1 MDKKWDFKGWA
12 TRHNV
17 KCADGRTIKEGAFK
31 EDHNQ
36 TVPLV
41 WNHNHTDADNV
52 LGHALLE
59 YRKEGVYTYG
69 KFNETSQGKNA
80 KELVRNGDIT
90 ALSIYANKLK
100 QEKGDVLH
108 GNIREVSLVLAG
120 ANPGAYI
127 ETVLVHGEG
136 KESEEAII
144 WNNADLELSHSE
156 DDDKTLKAYKIEII
170 GQDGKTPSTVYY
182 EAESEE
188 DAMTKVMDGAD
199 VPKENVKSI
208 KEIDKKDIP
217 EKKPVDEVNHK
228 DPKDPED
235 KKDELNHSKEE
246 EKKMEKTKEQLA
258 AEEALKHAEKTV
270 EEVFNTLNE
279 EQKLAVY
286 ALIGAALEES
296 DGGKEEMKQNLFD
309 KETDVKEEDV
319 LTHAEFQAALEDA
332 KKGGSLRDAF
342 LAHGI
347 ENIDT
352 LFPEV
357 QSLNRTPELISR
369 DMEWVATVMAG
380 VSKSPFSRVKS
391 TAANITADEARAKGY
406 VKGNQKVEEVIA
418 ALKRTTTPQTVY
430 KFQKLDRD
438 DVIDITDFDVVVF
451 IKSEMRVMLNEE
463 LARAFLIGDGRS
475 NDSDDKIDP
484 LHIRPI
490 YGDNAVYTVSRVLT
504 PAANATA
511 AQKAKAFIQDIV
523 RSRKLYKG
531 SGNPSL
537 FTTEDQ
543 LVEMLL
549 LEDTNGRVIYET
561 IDKLKTAL
569 RVKDIITVPVM
580 EGVNRVVADDQFD
593 LLGILVNLTDY
604 NVGADKGGQVSMFED
619 FDLNFNKHEYLIETR
634 CSGALKKPYSAI
646 VYESKGSVVQG

>member
-17 KCADGRTIKEGAFK
+17 KCGDGRTIKEGAFK
-31 EDHNQ
+31 ENHNQ

-156 DDDKTLKAYKIEII
+156 DDDNKDLENQEDQK
-170 GQDGKTPSTVYY
+170 DP
-182 EAESEE
+182 EA
-188 DAMTKVMDGAD
+188 
-199 VPKENVKSI
+199 
-208 KEIDKKDIP
+208 KKDP
-217 EKKPVDEVNHK
+217 E
-228 DPKDPED
+228 DPKDTED

>member
-1 MDKKWDFKGWA
+1 MAKQWDFKGWA

-17 KCADGRTIKEGAFK
+17 KCGDGRTIREGAFK
-31 EDHNQ
+31 ENDKQ

-41 WNHNHTDADNV
+41 WNHDHKDAENV

-100 QEKGDVLH
+100 QEKDNVLH

-127 ETVLVHGEG
+127 ETVLFHGEG
-136 KESEEAII
+136 TEAEEAII
-144 WNNADLELSHSE
+144 WNNGDLEIFHSDE
-156 DDDKTLKAYKIEII
+156 EEEDKTSQE
-170 GQDGKTPSTVYY
+170 DPKTDPNKKTDQ
-182 EAESEE
+182 E
-188 DAMTKVMDGAD
+188 D
-199 VPKENVKSI
+199 PKL
-208 KEIDKKDIP
+208 
-217 EKKPVDEVNHK
+217 
-228 DPKDPED
+228 DPKDKE
-235 KKDELNHSKEE
+235 KELDHSNKEENKMDSKE
-246 EKKMEKTKEQLA
+246 KTIQ
-258 AEEALKHAEKTV
+258 
-270 EEVFNTLNE
+270 EVFDTLNE
-279 EQKLAVY
+279 EQKLMVY
-286 ALIGAALEES
+286 ALIGAAQEEG
-296 DGGKEEMKQNLFD
+296 DGGDEEMKQNAFD
-309 KETDVKEEDV
+309 KQTEREDEF
-319 LTHAEFQAALEDA
+319 LTHAEFTEALADA
-332 KKGGSLRDAF
+332 KRNGSLKDAF

-347 ENIDT
+347 DNIDA

-357 QSLNRTPELISR
+357 QNLNRTPELISR
-369 DMEWVATVMAG
+369 DMEWVNTVMAG
-380 VSKSPFSRVKS
+380 VSKTPFSRVKS

-406 VKGNQKVEEVIA
+406 VKGAQKEEEVVA
-418 ALKRTTTPQTVY
+418 ALKRTTTPTTVY
-430 KFQKLDRD
+430 KLQKLDRD
-438 DVIDITDFDVVVF
+438 DVIDITDFDVIVF

-475 NDSDDKIDP
+475 SSSADKINP
-484 LHIRPI
+484 LNIRPI
-490 YGDNAVYTVSRVLT
+490 YGDNPVYTVVRTLT

-511 AQKAKAFIQDIV
+511 AQKAKAFIQDVI

-549 LEDTNGRVIYET
+549 LEDTNGRVIYDT
-561 IDKLKTAL
+561 VDKLKTAL
-569 RVKDIITVPVM
+569 RVKDVITVPVM

-604 NVGADKGGQVSMFED
+604 SVGADKGGQVSLFED

-646 VYESKGSVVQG
+646 VFESKGAVVQG